1 MVNSKYRKGFFAVV
15 YTIDKKNNIK
25 YLLFKRKLHWFGWE
39 FLKGGIEKKEKTL
52 MAVKR
57 ELFEETGLTYL
68 KIKKYN
74 KTGKYYYLKEY
85 KDRPKIKGQTYSL
98 YSIQVE
104 KDRVKI
110 DKTEHK
116 TYKWLKFK
124 RAIKKL
130 TWEDQKKCLKIV
142 NQDLEKTNKKR

>member
-15 YTIDKKNNIK
+15 YSIDKKNNIK
-25 YLLFKRKLHWFGWE
+25 YLLFRRKLHWFGWE

-57 ELFEETGLTYL
+57 ELSEETGLIPL

-74 KTGKYYYLKEY
+74 KTGKYSYIKEY
-85 KDRPKIKGQTYSL
+85 KDRPGIKGQTYSL
-98 YSIQVE
+98 YSIQVKKE
-104 KDRVKI
+104 KVKI
-110 DKTEHK
+110 DKIEHK

-142 NQDLEKTNKKR
+142 NKDLEKNSKLK